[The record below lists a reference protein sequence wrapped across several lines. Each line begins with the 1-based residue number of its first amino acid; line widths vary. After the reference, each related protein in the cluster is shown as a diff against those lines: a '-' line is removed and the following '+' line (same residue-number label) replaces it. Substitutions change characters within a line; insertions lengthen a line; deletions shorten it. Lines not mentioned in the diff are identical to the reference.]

1 MGVSLIRKDVH
12 SSIYIYILYIPI
24 DIYRLYYT
32 YYIVLCLVILYY
44 IVFIYIIYIL
54 YYILPYHIEL
64 YYILAYHI
72 ILYDLA
78 LYYFSF
84 YFFYFV
90 ISYYFIL
97 CHIMLYYMMLY
108 YHGIFYCIIYYI
120 LLCYIILC
128 NIIMVYF
135 IICLM
140 IFTCM
145 CLFPIFRWYLECL
158 GAKDKLD
165 SMKWVRDLYL
175 LAPAVHGNRV
185 TWSNSRKG
193 SLQAEFFNDSD
204 GSRWYKKLRH
214 RFRVA
219 ARWIWRRCQS
229 YRRRCKNVSYKVLNF
244 FLSCWWCPKKEDYD
258 LDKSLAQLNQNR
270 AGGCL
275 FVRFWMPL

>member
-1 MGVSLIRKDVH
+1 MLC
-12 SSIYIYILYIPI
+12 YI
-24 DIYRLYYT
+24 
-32 YYIVLCLVILYY
+32 ILYY
-44 IVFIYIIYIL
+44 IMLNYIIS
-54 YYILPYHIEL
+54 YHIEL
-64 YYILAYHI
+64 YIIFQHI
-72 ILYDLA
+72 I
-78 LYYFSF
+78 YYYMILHYIIFHVIL
-84 YFFYFV
+84 FYFV

-97 CHIMLYYMMLY
+97 YHIMLYYIMLY
-108 YHGIFYCIIYYI
+108 YHGLLYCIIYYYI
-120 LLCYIILC
+120 IYYYIILYYVIL
-128 NIIMVYF
+128 NYIILITLYF

-145 CLFPIFRWYLECL
+145 YLFSIFRWYLECL

-193 SLQAEFFNDSD
+193 SLQAEFFNHSD

-258 LDKSLAQLNQNR
+258 
-270 AGGCL
+270 
-275 FVRFWMPL
+275 